1 MVGALTQISREHG
14 SATGALVLTWGNG
27 GDQLGHREIVAEE
40 LRGLVRQNQPPAGAR
55 REEAT
60 RASDGGGAETGEG
73 QPTARVGGRA
83 EPNQTYHEPPPR
95 IRTPGCDSV
104 VFLDEVT
111 RVMRARHAFGVLG
124 DVVVHATPSRG
135 RVERL
140 YQQAVTRL
148 GHTGQKRKQAGRPPC
163 TNEQV
168 AEAGER
174 LRKARAE
181 LLNDVFREE
190 EHARIRREGRPV
202 TRRVRCPID
211 IGALEA
217 YAVSAAGAR
226 VIRRDRHFFANQTH
240 HDVVRAFLQ
249 RVRPGPDPR
258 TGFVDIEFEHGRR
271 TDAMVAAGWL
281 SGGGNTLQL
290 PRRTPSG
297 SRDPSEAPR
306 WRALASTST
315 TEPHMRGRP
324 SR

>member
-1 MVGALTQISREHG
+1 MVVNVGRGTKWSRALAHVFARREELGSTDQMGLEEAGREAYRRWLRLGDVRAVDMKEEEGRALPTGIRPTSDLEQLVGNEVVGALTQISREHG

-83 EPNQTYHEPPPR
+83 EPNQICHEPPPR
-95 IRTPGCDSV
+95 IRTPGHDSV

-163 TNEQV
+163 T
-168 AEAGER
+168 
-174 LRKARAE
+174 
-181 LLNDVFREE
+181 
-190 EHARIRREGRPV
+190 
-202 TRRVRCPID
+202 
-211 IGALEA
+211 
-217 YAVSAAGAR
+217 S
-226 VIRRDRHFFANQTH
+226 
-240 HDVVRAFLQ
+240 
-249 RVRPGPDPR
+249 
-258 TGFVDIEFEHGRR
+258 
-271 TDAMVAAGWL
+271 
-281 SGGGNTLQL
+281 
-290 PRRTPSG
+290 
-297 SRDPSEAPR
+297 
-306 WRALASTST
+306 
-315 TEPHMRGRP
+315 
-324 SR
+324 